1 MNLDFL
7 KGEITDYDQA
17 CYEFESKQELQQIW
31 YDEGYTK
38 ILKPNC
44 FRIEEHSREYSMSDT
59 IIHNTLEY
67 AETRFRRLIGEYLL
81 GYVRINQGL
90 YMTEF
95 GKKFGYS
102 RMKIS
107 KIENIGYDLS
117 KKELETIHKVLKIK

>member
-1 MNLDFL
+1 MVRLATNLNLNRNFNKFGMMKVTL
-7 KGEITDYDQA
+7 
-17 CYEFESKQELQQIW
+17 
-31 YDEGYTK
+31 K

-102 RMKIS
+102 RMKIP